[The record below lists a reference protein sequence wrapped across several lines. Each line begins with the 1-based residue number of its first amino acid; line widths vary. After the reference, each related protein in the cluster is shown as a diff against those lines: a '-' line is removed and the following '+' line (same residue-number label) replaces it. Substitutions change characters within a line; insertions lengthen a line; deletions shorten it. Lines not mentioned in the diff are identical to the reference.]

1 MTDQEVLEH
10 YERMKEY
17 FDGEL
22 PDPDH
27 EPRRFAYYVKLYR
40 YYYERKNGN

>member
-10 YERMKEY
+10 YNRMVEIYGK
-17 FDGEL
+17 L

-27 EPRRFAYYVKLYR
+27 CPKQFEYYVKLYKR
-40 YYYERKNGN
+40 YHL